1 MTTLTQ
7 IASAAS
13 QEVPINEN
21 FDALSAVGFAAKRNS
36 ATAGLTWGYYGGR
49 WGGTAVADGTLTL
62 TASADNYVVVANATG
77 ALSVST
83 ATTNW
88 ADATNYR
95 RVYKITTGTSGVT
108 AMEDHRAGPYG
119 LWGGGSSAGGGGG
132 GADLAT
138 ANEWTKNQRVKP
150 VTLTDGAN
158 IATDASLSNNFRVT
172 LGGNRTLDNPTNL
185 ADGMTL
191 NWVIVQ
197 DATGS
202 RTLTFGSAF
211 DWGGG
216 AAPFLSTAANAI
228 DMVSAYY
235 DATSGKLLASFRR
248 GT

>member
-1 MTTLTQ
+1 MTTLQ
-7 IASAAS
+7 QLSSS
-13 QEVPINEN
+13 QVSPEVPINEN

-49 WGGTAVADGTLTL
+49 WGGTSVADGTLAL
-62 TASADNYVVVANATG
+62 TASATNYVVVANATG
-77 ALSVST
+77 ALSAST

-88 ADATNYR
+88 SDTTNYR
-95 RVYKITTGTSGVT
+95 RVYKLTTGTSGVT
-108 AMEDHRAGPYG
+108 ATEDHRAGPYG
-119 LWGGGSSAGGGGG
+119 LWGGSAGTGGGG
-132 GADLAT
+132 GAGLAT
-138 ANEWTKNQRVKP
+138 ANEWTANQRVKP
-150 VTLTDGAN
+150 VTLTDGTQ
-158 IATDASLSNNFRVT
+158 IATDASLSNNFRVV